1 MSLILNTSIAVINIQ
16 IYNEILLYYLIY
28 LCSISCAYYCLCLWI
43 VHYWLTLRFS
53 LMFVYIIQNCH
64 NLTRYRFFLKSD
76 KVLLIISFIKLEFVL
91 LMCLFVCVVFSFIV
105 VVSSFGFVLRFIP
118 MMADVSELIILDCPF
133 EFL

>member
-1 MSLILNTSIAVINIQ
+1 MSLILNTSIAVINMQ
-16 IYNEILLYYLIY
+16 IYNETLLYYLIY

-53 LMFVYIIQNCH
+53 LTFVYIIQNCH

-76 KVLLIISFIKLEFVL
+76 KVLLVISFIKLGFVL
-91 LMCLFVCVVFSFIV
+91 LMYLFVCVVFSFLFV
-105 VVSSFGFVLRFIP
+105 VVFFVFVLRFVP